1 MTQQT
6 LTALFDTRSDA
17 TTAVNEL
24 VKAGIPRTSIRMTP
38 ESDAASTTTTRT
50 SYDTSRDEKGFWA
63 SLRDMFIPEDD
74 RHTYAEAMH
83 RGSILVGVTVDEA
96 HAARAEDIL
105 EQYGTVDIQE
115 REASYRQQGWTGGA
129 ASRPGAAGGLATAT
143 PNMGVR
149 KGMDNSDVIPVV
161 EEQLKVGKRQVNK
174 GRVKVRSYAVETPVS
189 EQVSLRTETVHVER
203 RPMDRAAAVGEDAFK
218 ERTFEATAT
227 SEEPVVSKQV
237 RVTGEV
243 ALTKDVEQRTQTVSD
258 TVRST
263 KVDVEDDRAT
273 AKKPASGAPPRR

>member
-50 SYDTSRDEKGFWA
+50 PYDTSRDE
-63 SLRDMFIPEDD
+63 
-74 RHTYAEAMH
+74 
-83 RGSILVGVTVDEA
+83 
-96 HAARAEDIL
+96 
-105 EQYGTVDIQE
+105 
-115 REASYRQQGWTGGA
+115 GGA